1 MWSRLIHQHF
11 STRTLTPLFV
21 MHWLPSIWTLP
32 RDLQSARSAR
42 CRRSLAVAEGGASF
56 AMPAFDAGVGIER
69 LLAFEPDARTACLTD
84 GELRSLCEQCKA
96 ILLAQP
102 VMLELNA
109 PIRVVGDVHGQ
120 YSDLLRLF
128 GPRASLPLAPASA
141 PRAAPT
147 LPQR

>member
-1 MWSRLIHQHF
+1 
-11 STRTLTPLFV
+11 
-21 MHWLPSIWTLP
+21 
-32 RDLQSARSAR
+32 
-42 CRRSLAVAEGGASF
+42 
-56 AMPAFDAGVGIER
+56 MPAFDAGVGIER

-84 GELRSLCEQCKA
+84 AELRSLCEQCKA

-128 GPRASLPLAPASA
+128 GPRAPLPLAPASA
-141 PRAAPT
+141 PARCTSSRAALT
-147 LPQR
+147 WHALLGCAEFGGLPPESNYLFLGDYVDRGAHGRAPLP

>member
-1 MWSRLIHQHF
+1 
-11 STRTLTPLFV
+11 
-21 MHWLPSIWTLP
+21 
-32 RDLQSARSAR
+32 
-42 CRRSLAVAEGGASF
+42 
-56 AMPAFDAGVGIER
+56 MPAFDAGAGVER
-69 LLAFEPDARTACLTD
+69 LLAFEPDARTACLTE

-128 GPRASLPLAPASA
+128 GPRASLPRARASA
-141 PRAAPT
+141 PARCTSSRAALT
-147 LPQR
+147 CDWAVCAEFGGLPPESNYLFLGDYVDRGAHGCAPLS

>member
-1 MWSRLIHQHF
+1 
-11 STRTLTPLFV
+11 
-21 MHWLPSIWTLP
+21 
-32 RDLQSARSAR
+32 
-42 CRRSLAVAEGGASF
+42 
-56 AMPAFDAGVGIER
+56 MPAFDAGAGVER
-69 LLAFEPDARTACLTD
+69 LLAFEPDARTACLTE

-128 GPRASLPLAPASA
+128 GPRASLPRAPASA
-141 PRAAPT
+141 PARCTSSRAALT
-147 LPQR
+147 CHWAVCAEFGGLPPESNYLFLGDYMDRGAHGCAPLS